1 MVMGEVQV
9 GTERH
14 RLTSELQSRA
24 IEAILMQ
31 AGDSLSNEDRA
42 SLSSMISTAPFT
54 DDNAVMLMSRLTQ
67 QAAEAAPSARSPQQN
82 MICFVHYAS
91 ASEWEMATQM
101 NQEAAFDVFA
111 SMLIHRLH
119 CFNPSEHTFRRL
131 TAVVLVCSMTQL
143 ELSGIPA
150 EQKRTHM
157 LKIKD
162 TYRQR
167 VRAFKQ
173 EIAAGTC
180 SAPALPSLQKLPP
193 LPQSLEQSHPGAMTS
208 VKISGCWTPVQI
220 DMNHVTHVETSFS
233 CRGAKLGQLT
243 TMAPMQFDPMGQMQM
258 MAQMMGMCMGRNLRG
273 GGNDGELRLEYPATS
288 RKRSLAALLDHEANE
303 QPRRRIRSCS
313 SWESLGSG
321 SSPNDDS
328 QRLDEER
335 PGPPAVSALPASG
348 VGPLEP
354 PLEVE
359 PPLVPVD
366 VQPRAICDEERPH
379 RGGQLLDALISRDD
393 DRALKKKQD
402 SEWLY
407 RHSSAPTPMLR
418 ED

>member
-1 MVMGEVQV
+1 MVMREVQV

-31 AGDSLSNEDRA
+31 VADNLSNEDRA

-54 DDNAVMLMSRLTQ
+54 DDNAVMLLSRLT
-67 QAAEAAPSARSPQQN
+67 AATSASGVRSPQQD
-82 MICFVHYAS
+82 MTSFVHYAS
-91 ASEWEMATQM
+91 ALEWENAKQS
-101 NQEAAFDVFA
+101 NLEAATDVFVN
-111 SMLIHRLH
+111 MMIQRLR

-131 TAVVLVCSMTQL
+131 TAVTLVCSMTDFQICG
-143 ELSGIPA
+143 LSA
-150 EQKRTHM
+150 EQKRSQL
-157 LKIKD
+157 LKIKEI
-162 TYRQR
+162 YRKR
-167 VRAFKQ
+167 VRAFKH
-173 EIAAGTC
+173 EIAAGNV
-180 SAPALPSLQKLPP
+180 SAPTLPHLQKLPP

-208 VKISGCWTPVQI
+208 VKIPGCWTPAQI
-220 DMNHVTHVETSFS
+220 DMIQVTRVDTSFA
-233 CRGAKLGQLT
+233 CRGIKQGLT
-243 TMAPMQFDPMGQMQM
+243 MTPMQIDPMGQMQM
-258 MAQMMGMCMGRNLRG
+258 MAQMMGMCMGRNQRG
-273 GGNDGELRLEYPATS
+273 GGNDGELRLEYPAS

-313 SWESLGSG
+313 SWESLDSG

-335 PGPPAVSALPASG
+335 PQTLAVSAPQASR

-359 PPLVPVD
+359 PPLVVHLPPPRAPVD
-366 VQPRAICDEERPH
+366 VQPRAICDEDRPH

-402 SEWLY
+402 SEWL
-407 RHSSAPTPMLR
+407 
-418 ED
+418 